1 MCWLSGEPTID
12 EMLLDP
18 TVITMMSRD
27 GVEPDDVRLL
37 IRDVSG
43 RLKRD
48 TRSTVQSPAPRLAAD
63 ATTPLAGG
71 EMLSDAGCPPYRSE
85 SPLRKRARFAGRP

>member
-1 MCWLSGEPTID
+1 MCWLLGEPTID

-18 TVITMMSRD
+18 TVIAMMSRD

-37 IRDVSG
+37 IRDVRR

-48 TRSTVQSPAPRLAAD
+48 TRSTIQPANWQP
-63 ATTPLAGG
+63 
-71 EMLSDAGCPPYRSE
+71 MQRS
-85 SPLRKRARFAGRP
+85 L